1 MWTLLIGLFLLQNA
15 NRTAQFGEIQGRLQ
29 GLTAAD
35 AVTSDSPVVNTTTTL
50 RDFADDTLLSGDI
63 TWRKFLVTND
73 EGELIGT
80 VRVEALKQIPR
91 EQWAAMTVDA
101 IMESCRNRYGYCKF
115 RQASAGSDSDSGK
128 PKGCT
133 PWRLSGKTVPWWVF
147 WKRLRFKPYFRTAS
161 LKRFSP

>member
-1 MWTLLIGLFLLQNA
+1 MGPPSCC
-15 NRTAQFGEIQGRLQ
+15 RTQPHRQFWRNSRDSLQ

-80 VRVEALKQIPR
+80 VRVEALKQISPPR
-91 EQWAAMTVDA
+91 EQWAAMTVE
-101 IMESCRNRYGYCKF
+101 IPSMESSETAMEYCKF
-115 RQASAGSDSDSGK
+115 RQASAGK
-128 PKGCT
+128 
-133 PWRLSGKTVPWWVF
+133 
-147 WKRLRFKPYFRTAS
+147 
-161 LKRFSP
+161 